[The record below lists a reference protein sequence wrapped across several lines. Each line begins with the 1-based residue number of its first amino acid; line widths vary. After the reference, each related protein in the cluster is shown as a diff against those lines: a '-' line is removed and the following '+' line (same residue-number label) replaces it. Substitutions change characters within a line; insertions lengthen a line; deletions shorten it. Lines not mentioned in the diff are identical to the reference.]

1 MSTGGGGM
9 EGATLIGEEAVVITI
24 GNEKSMNAASGI
36 RGGQKPKLAAT
47 LTGGGRI
54 PTPT

>member
-9 EGATLIGEEAVVITI
+9 EGATLTGEEAMVITI
-24 GNEKSMNAASGI
+24 GDEKSVNAAIGI
-36 RGGQKPKLAAT
+36 RGGQKPKLAGM
-47 LTGGGRI
+47 LTGDGLI